1 MFDKNRKR
9 IFLGLAIVLVVAVLG
24 VVVCNSPRRL
34 PKWEK
39 EKVEKAYFEEWLGGT
54 SQASDNSLLWYDEGV
69 DVEDL
74 EFGQVVWR
82 YIGRYGDCYAL
93 LVIGEDYS
101 RVFLYHTQ
109 KSFPNEEVTGR
120 DYIDTQCRL
129 YEIAAI
135 KNREEWITD
144 AQLERL
150 ARDVEKI
157 ARESN

>member
-1 MFDKNRKR
+1 MLDKNRKR
-9 IFLGLAIVLVVAVLG
+9 ILSILAIVLGVAVLG
-24 VVVCNSPRRL
+24 IIVYRCSNRL

-39 EKVEKAYFEEWLGGT
+39 EKVEKAFFEEWVADS
-54 SQASDNSLLWYDEGV
+54 SQLSNDSLFWYDEGV
-69 DVEDL
+69 DVEEL
-74 EFGQVVWR
+74 EYGQVVWR
-82 YIGRYGDCYAL
+82 YIGTYGDCYAL
-93 LVIGEDYS
+93 LLIEKDYS
-101 RVFLYHTQ
+101 RVFLYHTN
-109 KSFPNEEVTGR
+109 KSFPYKEVSGY
-120 DYIDTQCRL
+120 DYFDTQCRL

>member
-1 MFDKNRKR
+1 MLYKHRKH
-9 IFLGLAIVLVVAVLG
+9 ILSILAVVLAVAVLG
-24 VVVCNSPRRL
+24 VIVYRGFHRL

-39 EKVEKAYFEEWLGGT
+39 EKVEKAYIEEWLGDK
-54 SQASDNSLLWYDEGV
+54 ASIADRPLIWYDEIAN
-69 DVEDL
+69 VEDL
-74 EFGQVVWR
+74 EFWEIAWR
-82 YIGRYGDCYAL
+82 YIGTYGDCYAFL
-93 LVIGEDYS
+93 LIGEDYS
-101 RVFLYHTQ
+101 EVVLYHTN
-109 KSFPNEEVTGR
+109 KSFPYKEVSGY
-120 DYIDTQCRL
+120 DYMDTQCRL